1 MSRDDRERSAS
12 EGSEKPVY
20 SGERLRQGRVVLN
33 TPLRRRIFF
42 AGLIGFVILAFVLTV
57 LF

>member
-1 MSRDDRERSAS
+1 MSREDREPSAP
-12 EGSEKPVY
+12 EQSEKPVH
-20 SGERLRQGRVVLN
+20 SGERLRQGRIVLN

-57 LF
+57 LV